1 MGIYSDKSD
10 QHETTKKSRKCS
22 RTDAKK
28 QEDVKLSEGKV
39 K

>member
-22 RTDAKK
+22 ETDAKK
-28 QEDVKLSEGKV
+28 QQVFKPNEAKGK
-39 K
+39 